1 MQRHMP
7 IGYKMIDG
15 KIEIETD
22 KANIVKKIFTDYLNG
37 NSLLSIAKTLMEKD
51 VLTANN
57 KVNWTHCSVGKILEN
72 AKYIGDEY
80 YPQIIDK
87 NTFEAVQERRKK
99 ISNQLGRTSQLNSMK
114 NKTVFSGRI
123 YCGKC
128 GKPYRKYRGIVWKC
142 KNYDHCKNQ
151 YFTENEF
158 KTMFISAVNELL
170 KNKLLFK
177 KAPPKEPPTSSYK
190 LRQIENQIKQ
200 LQEKES
206 SSTELAKLI
215 FKHAEIVY
223 IGSKIYDYEIKTEKI
238 KKALDGS
245 EITSFDDNLFETI
258 VQKIIVFKDGTVKF
272 KFINGIIIERNGPN
286 GSCKKDS
293 SNYTSANSI

>member
-7 IGYKMIDG
+7 IGYKIIDG
-15 KIEIETD
+15 KIEIETN
-22 KANIVKKIFTDYLNG
+22 KSEIVKKIFADYLNG
-37 NSLLSIAKTLMEKD
+37 KSMLSIAKMLMKKD

-72 AKYIGDEY
+72 KKYVGNEF

-87 NTFEAVQERRKK
+87 DTFETVQIRRNK

-114 NKTVFSGRI
+114 NKTVFSGKI

-128 GKPYRKYRGIVWKC
+128 GEPYRKYRKCVWKC
-142 KNYDHCKNQ
+142 KNYANCKNVF
-151 YFTENEF
+151 FTENEL
-158 KTMFISAVNELL
+158 KVMFIDAVDELL
-170 KNKLLFK
+170 KSKLLFK

-200 LQEKES
+200 LQENECS
-206 SSTELAKLI
+206 SAQLAKLI
-215 FKHAEIVY
+215 FKRAEIVY
-223 IGSKIYDYEIKTEKI
+223 NGSKIYDYQSKTEKI
-238 KKALDGS
+238 KEALDGN
-245 EITSFDDNLFETI
+245 EITSFDENLFETI
-258 VQKIIVFKDGTVKF
+258 VQKITILKNGIVKF
-272 KFINGIIIERNGPN
+272 KFINGITIERNVPN
-286 GSCKKDS
+286 ASSKKDS